1 MCGKAAAF
9 TVLSIAGA
17 GRANKR
23 AGSKW
28 HDKVRKMH
36 GTKTDGKEVIMS
48 GRKKQTWI
56 ARTLVALAGFACAL
70 VLGGVFYATM
80 VYQLAGEESAAQ
92 VTSAQQAS
100 IEPLARTADVQSQ
113 FPGALLALNGGTL
126 LSEQAEDVEMGGE
139 RCRVV
144 TRTYALADDTRVL
157 AVSATPAAYLERLST
172 ENWQAQLITGFV
184 VGEMDAVYALCGN
197 RGMLSARDGACI
209 YMIEA
214 EADEQTL
221 YALGTAAYLE
231 QTP

>member
-36 GTKTDGKEVIMS
+36 GMKTIRKEVIMS

-92 VTSAQQAS
+92 VTAAQQAAL
-100 IEPLARTADVQSQ
+100 EPLVQTQDVRSQ

-126 LSEQAEDVEMGGE
+126 LSEQAEDVDMGGT

-157 AVSATPAAYLERLST
+157 AVSATPAAYLERLSA